1 MRLIVIYSFFG
12 DSTEPWPDVQSI
24 SDEQIEQI
32 KNNDSTL
39 TELSIYFHENGLD
52 DASIDWN
59 EMGRLISKNTH
70 LKQLKINAFA
80 KPWKDINMHRDY
92 FNNVG
97 LNESI
102 ECLILNH
109 IKGSS
114 KYSMCLTS
122 LANLRCLKITDCEI
136 GGDGYIALGQLLRSS
151 KCQIQ
156 ELVIEGGDF
165 STSELNV
172 STVRDGL
179 TNNTTLKKLKVLF
192 ITNQSIEIAWTCRN
206 SSIEELDIQAPYAT
220 PTGLSHISEF
230 ANVLKTNTTLKKL
243 TVGFGNGYSLPNIV
257 WDAFILSLRTNTS
270 LTELDLSHNQSIN
283 NEVLTSLMNVL
294 ANNTTLTTLRLE
306 SLGQVT
312 RDGWRSIAT
321 NYIRSP
327 TCALENLYL
336 GGNRLDSTT
345 FRELG
350 SACYPNRTL
359 KKLCLK
365 LPSNRSLNTPRVGWN
380 PWTNSLMRIIYNKQS
395 IMETFNSNHVLET
408 ICYPEEEDRFVS
420 AMASSPLMGKGLPSA
435 LQMNREDD
443 KFTVARRKILQSHYY
458 NQDDIKENKEYR
470 GYKTLMDTILE
481 MTDDMERTEQL
492 PNIMSWV
499 GRDNDGLTL
508 MYELLQR
515 APTLCENVGGKI
527 HADTSVKRMRVE

>member
-1 MRLIVIYSFFG
+1 
-12 DSTEPWPDVQSI
+12 
-24 SDEQIEQI
+24 
-32 KNNDSTL
+32 
-39 TELSIYFHENGLD
+39 
-52 DASIDWN
+52 
-59 EMGRLISKNTH
+59 MGRLISKNTH
-70 LKQLKINAFA
+70 LKQLKIDAFA
-80 KPWKDINMHRDY
+80 KPWKDINMHRQFFD
-92 FNNVG
+92 NVG

-102 ECLILNH
+102 ECLVLNH

-114 KYSMCLTS
+114 NMFYSPMCLTS
-122 LANLRCLKITDCEI
+122 LANLHCLKFIECEI

-179 TNNTTLKKLKVLF
+179 TNNTTLKKLKVVF
-192 ITNQSIEIAWTCRN
+192 TNQSIAIAWTCRN
-206 SSIEELDIQAPYAT
+206 SSIEELDVHAPYAT

-243 TVGFGNGYSLPNIV
+243 KVGFGNRFSLPNIV
-257 WDAFILSLRTNTS
+257 WDAFILSLRTNAS
-270 LTELDLSHNQSIN
+270 LMELDLSLNESIN
-283 NEVLTSLMNVL
+283 SEVLTSLMNVL

-321 NYIRSP
+321 IYIRSP

-380 PWTNSLMRIIYNKQS
+380 PWTNSLMRIVYNKQS

-408 ICYPEEEDRFVS
+408 ICYPEEEVRFVS
-420 AMASSPLMGKGLPSA
+420 AMTSSPLMGKGLPSA
-435 LQMNREDD
+435 LQMNRESD

-481 MTDDMERTEQL
+481 TTNDMESTEQL
-492 PNIMSWV
+492 PNIMSWI
-499 GRDNDGLTL
+499 GRDNDGLTP

-515 APTLCENVGGKI
+515 APTLCESVDKV
-527 HADTSVKRMRVE
+527 HADTSAKRMRVE